1 MGRFLNHVL
10 GGRILHDTLEEMNLV
25 KVTPLLKGSKGK
37 VRPITVGTTLK
48 RISLSAT
55 LKAETNLKETVG
67 ETEFAIGRKSAIE
80 DLKRDID
87 AAIEKVKEE
96 HGKAIVFQLDCSC
109 AFNRT
114 SRQAAL
120 RNLEERL
127 PHLLTPIGQW
137 LRLPMTHILRT
148 DEGEP
153 IEIVTVDGLP
163 QGCPSAPLAFSL
175 AMGDPEQE
183 FSRAWQTKGSTPT
196 TSRSADTWTT

>member
-1 MGRFLNHVL
+1 M
-10 GGRILHDTLEEMNLV
+10 
-25 KVTPLLKGSKGK
+25 
-37 VRPITVGTTLK
+37 RPIAVGTSLK
-48 RISLSAT
+48 RIALSAT
-55 LKAETNLKETVG
+55 LKAETNLEETVG
-67 ETEFAIGRKSAIE
+67 ETEYAIGRTSAIE
-80 DLKRDID
+80 DLERGID
-87 AAIEKVKEE
+87 AATEKVTEE
-96 HGKAIVFQLDCSC
+96 HGTAIVFQLDCSC
-109 AFNRT
+109 AFIRT
-114 SRQAAL
+114 TRQAAL

>member
-10 GGRILHDTLEEMNLV
+10 GGRILQDTMEDMNLV
-25 KVTPLLKGSKGK
+25 KVTPRRKGSSGT

-48 RISLSAT
+48 RISLSAI
-55 LKAETNLKETVG
+55 LKAGTNLKETVG
-67 ETEFAIGRKSAIE
+67 ETEFATGRTSAIE
-80 DLKRDID
+80 DLNRGID
-87 AAIEKVKEE
+87 AAIEKVREE
-96 HGKAIVFQLDCSC
+96 HGEAIVFQLDCSC

-148 DEGEP
+148 DEGNP
-153 IEIVTVDGLP
+153 IEIVTLDGLP
-163 QGCPSAPLAFSL
+163 QGCPSAPWLSL
-175 AMGDPEQE
+175 
-183 FSRAWQTKGSTPT
+183 
-196 TSRSADTWTT
+196 